1 VADLPETL
9 ARIADDRDWTALE
22 ALCDQHI
29 LAMEG
34 ELAARLLSVLR
45 LVPDAEL
52 HARPRLMISWI
63 RAYYA
68 VKQSDVSE
76 LRPFLRHY
84 MELGTRLAATMDIA
98 GETSVATLVAV
109 GTAAMIALR
118 AQGACAKAEELGQR
132 LTTRAAQ
139 LSPLPG
145 VDAVPRS
152 GWLPIQR
159 GLTRSLMDDFP
170 AAIELYRHA
179 YEEATVEPITAATAL
194 NATANLAMIFAHL
207 GHGAIARQW
216 LDRMRRF
223 ASPSERVRF
232 LLTAG
237 GTIAEG
243 WHALDRYDDASL
255 ADCLEIIGDGTKQL
269 EVWPFM
275 GALVF
280 AHGLYLGDPAASLAH
295 LGTLRLR
302 HAPALIEQGTAVRVM
317 RRAQVELLIATGQAT
332 RAFRVI
338 REAGLRGQ
346 AIRTLTA
353 GTDAR
358 LLGLAA
364 QGSVAYIPQQQWVIS
379 TELDPTVNAASDGTG
394 YYNIKTGAGPGN
406 NPSAN
411 GYQFV
416 APGENG
422 FGKAGGLGDI
432 AYAAAN
438 APIQIGNLVW
448 FDGDHN
454 GIQDPAEVLLPGATI
469 NLVDASGKQVATTKT
484 DAAGE
489 YYFGGVG
496 AAYELTPGAKYT
508 VQFDVCTA
516 NTSKVPS
523 KPPATELRCT
533 LGLAGDDRAHDSNV
547 TPPTTGQLCKGYAP
561 VTAPTDPGGVDHTI
575 DAGVYIPPAPP
586 TSTPPASTPPTS
598 VPPTKP
604 VPTNPNTGS
613 LAYTGISALPEMIFF
628 GVVLLG
634 AGAAFVFV
642 SRKRRAKQR

>member
-9 ARIADDRDWTALE
+9 ARIADERDWTALE

-29 LAMEG
+29 LAVEG

-45 LVPDAEL
+45 LVPDEEL

-68 VKQSDVSE
+68 VKQPDVSE

-84 MELGTRLAATMDIA
+84 MELGTRLAATMDIV

-152 GWLPIQR
+152 GWLPMQR
-159 GLTRSLMDDFP
+159 GLTRSLMDDLP

-207 GHGAIARQW
+207 GHGALARQW
-216 LDRMRRF
+216 LDRMRGF
-223 ASPSERVRF
+223 ASPSQRVRF

-243 WHALDRYDDASL
+243 WDALDRYDDASL
-255 ADCLEIIGDGTKQL
+255 TDCLEIIGDGTKQL
-269 EVWPFM
+269 EVWPFVA
-275 GALVF
+275 ALVF

-302 HAPALIEQGTAVRVM
+302 HAPALIEQGTAIRVM

-338 REAGLRGQ
+338 REAGLR
-346 AIRTLTA
+346 ASWLMLPA
-353 GTDAR
+353 AWLR
-358 LLGLAA
+358 LLNGEYEAVRAIASRTSWHETTSRRDTRQMLLLKAIAALRMGDKDEARQSVELVSRVRTPDEVLSLASLSPADRNDLFQLADIPLTDEAA
-364 QGSVAYIPQQQWVIS
+364 QRLARARPVFPECVHLVELTNREQAVL
-379 TELDPTVNAASDGTG
+379 TELDSGGT
-394 YYNIKTGAGPGN
+394 I
-406 NPSAN
+406 
-411 GYQFV
+411 
-416 APGENG
+416 
-422 FGKAGGLGDI
+422 
-432 AYAAAN
+432 
-438 APIQIGNLVW
+438 
-448 FDGDHN
+448 
-454 GIQDPAEVLLPGATI
+454 AEVARTLVVSVNTVRTQVKSVYRKLGASSRE
-469 NLVDASGKQVATTKT
+469 DALMR
-484 DAAGE
+484 
-489 YYFGGVG
+489 
-496 AAYELTPGAKYT
+496 AYEL
-508 VQFDVCTA
+508 
-516 NTSKVPS
+516 
-523 KPPATELRCT
+523 
-533 LGLAGDDRAHDSNV
+533 
-547 TPPTTGQLCKGYAP
+547 
-561 VTAPTDPGGVDHTI
+561 GV
-575 DAGVYIPPAPP
+575 
-586 TSTPPASTPPTS
+586 
-598 VPPTKP
+598 
-604 VPTNPNTGS
+604 
-613 LAYTGISALPEMIFF
+613 L
-628 GVVLLG
+628 
-634 AGAAFVFV
+634 
-642 SRKRRAKQR
+642 